1 MVPMDRRSQSIRS
14 LGERFA
20 WMVPRPQQSKTDRM
34 TNFGK
39 AALSNA
45 MKAVVVCFVIFCA
58 QYGWDFAQGP

>member
-1 MVPMDRRSQSIRS
+1 
-14 LGERFA
+14 
-20 WMVPRPQQSKTDRM
+20 M

-58 QYGWDFAQGP
+58 QYGWNFAQGP